1 MLKFAAILGKME
13 NGCDL
18 AAKYLQFYSFQ
29 KGKTVNLSYGKKKVI
44 EEILSISYNQFKE
57 VFDWA
62 RKKKHIRYFNKQKNS
77 RNHNDYRSLYMSNL
91 SDYFFIASS
100 IATATATVAPTIGL
114 LPIPRNP
121 IIST

>member
-57 VFDWA
+57 VFDWV
-62 RKKKHIRYFNKQKNS
+62 RKKKHIIRGKTKS
-77 RNHNDYRSLYMSNL
+77 HNGDSLELYV
-91 SDYFFIASS
+91 I
-100 IATATATVAPTIGL
+100 
-114 LPIPRNP
+114 
-121 IIST
+121 

>member
-44 EEILSISYNQFKE
+44 EEVKNILRDLGAIYVSMTGSGSAVYGLFCHPVEAEKAFPE
-57 VFDWA
+57 
-62 RKKKHIRYFNKQKNS
+62 YFVWQS
-77 RNHNDYRSLYMSNL
+77 E
-91 SDYFFIASS
+91 
-100 IATATATVAPTIGL
+100 
-114 LPIPRNP
+114 
-121 IIST
+121 

>member
-1 MLKFAAILGKME
+1 ME

-77 RNHNDYRSLYMSNL
+77 RNHNDYRSLYINN
-91 SDYFFIASS
+91 YFI
-100 IATATATVAPTIGL
+100 V
-114 LPIPRNP
+114 
-121 IIST
+121 

>member
-1 MLKFAAILGKME
+1 ME

-77 RNHNDYRSLYMSNL
+77 RNHNDYRSLYISNNL
-91 SDYFFIASS
+91 ITSS
-100 IATATATVAPTIGL
+100 
-114 LPIPRNP
+114 
-121 IIST
+121 

>member
-57 VFDWA
+57 VFDWYGA
-62 RKKKHIRYFNKQKNS
+62 QNEAYKTIYWIKQHIA
-77 RNHNDYRSLYMSNL
+77 L
-91 SDYFFIASS
+91 
-100 IATATATVAPTIGL
+100 
-114 LPIPRNP
+114 
-121 IIST
+121 

>member
-29 KGKTVNLSYGKKKVI
+29 KGKNGEIFPMGKKKVI

-57 VFDWA
+57 VFDWV
-62 RKKKHIRYFNKQKNS
+62 RKKKHIRYFK
-77 RNHNDYRSLYMSNL
+77 
-91 SDYFFIASS
+91 
-100 IATATATVAPTIGL
+100 
-114 LPIPRNP
+114 
-121 IIST
+121 

>member
-44 EEILSISYNQFKE
+44 EEI
-57 VFDWA
+57 
-62 RKKKHIRYFNKQKNS
+62 IRLVDAQ
-77 RNHNDYRSLYMSNL
+77 DYTAVIHSERAELIDRSS
-91 SDYFFIASS
+91 F
-100 IATATATVAPTIGL
+100 G
-114 LPIPRNP
+114 
-121 IIST
+121 

>member
-77 RNHNDYRSLYMSNL
+77 RNHNDYRSLY
-91 SDYFFIASS
+91 IWK
-100 IATATATVAPTIGL
+100 
-114 LPIPRNP
+114 
-121 IIST
+121 